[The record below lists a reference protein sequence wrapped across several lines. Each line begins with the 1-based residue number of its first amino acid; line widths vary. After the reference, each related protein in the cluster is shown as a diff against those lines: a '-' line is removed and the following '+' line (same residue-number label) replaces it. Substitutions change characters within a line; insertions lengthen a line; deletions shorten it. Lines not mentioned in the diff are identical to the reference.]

1 MAGRMRR
8 RERSK
13 TALLP
18 GTRLRDETSKRAR
31 GLQEDVGARSDL
43 GQLASPL
50 YRVSSEC

>member
-13 TALLP
+13 MALLP
-18 GTRLRDETSKRAR
+18 GTSLRDETSERAK
-31 GLQEDVGARSDL
+31 GLQEDAGGRSDL

-50 YRVSSEC
+50 YKVSSEC